1 MKTSFESPSSSGAMS
16 ASAAATVHEGHIS
29 NNAISLGNSGGQA
42 PNAIH
47 LDASG
52 GGAGTSPQVAGIH
65 IIGNTIEGYPVP
77 ETASPG
83 AGIHIANGASDMT
96 IVANRTNFQANAI
109 EIVGEVGVTD
119 GITIVAFGANS
130 PANGYNTGVGSE
142 NENGIVLQPGT
153 LDSPAAATASPVAG
167 GELAP
172 GNYLVS
178 VSYVTAGGQE
188 TLSSIDTLVTLASGN
203 GTIAVE
209 SPTAPD
215 VAVFYNVYVSAVN
228 GDHATETRQNASP
241 ILIGMM
247 FTLTALETGGA
258 SPPSASTAVMT
269 IQNVTLTG
277 CNLTGCS
284 LHGLLVDGSLGGVIT
299 GVSAIAN
306 NLWGYSTPSDAVD
319 VLPGAITNVNISS
332 NPGYNPVGNV
342 TPPTI
347 AIGTFANPY
356 QQPVRIAIVSPG
368 STITSVSITSAS
380 GGSMTTGLKP
390 GPDGVMLQLGV
401 GESIA
406 LSGSSIGS
414 SSWKWFRS

>member
-1 MKTSFESPSSSGAMS
+1 M
-16 ASAAATVHEGHIS
+16 
-29 NNAISLGNSGGQA
+29 
-42 PNAIH
+42 
-47 LDASG
+47 
-52 GGAGTSPQVAGIH
+52 
-65 IIGNTIEGYPVP
+65 
-77 ETASPG
+77 
-83 AGIHIANGASDMT
+83 
-96 IVANRTNFQANAI
+96 
-109 EIVGEVGVTD
+109 
-119 GITIVAFGANS
+119 
-130 PANGYNTGVGSE
+130 
-142 NENGIVLQPGT
+142 
-153 LDSPAAATASPVAG
+153 
-167 GELAP
+167 
-172 GNYLVS
+172 
-178 VSYVTAGGQE
+178 
-188 TLSSIDTLVTLASGN
+188 LASGN